1 MYILLSER
9 MKIYPDILRE
19 QPDNKRNAEMAE
31 FKSVYVCALCLFM
44 SIFISLNTC
53 YCMCCWFVQWPPLC
67 YMSENKWIYLGFY
80 LSSGFVVSCCLRAF
94 ECKCVFLLI
103 VCHHVNNA
111 SSALALYADMYS
123 DVRGQAPEWHHNV
136 LACTLLNLHEH
147 QSGFHLE
154 YY

>member
-53 YCMCCWFVQWPPLC
+53 YV
-67 YMSENKWIYLGFY
+67 
-80 LSSGFVVSCCLRAF
+80 
-94 ECKCVFLLI
+94 LL
-103 VCHHVNNA
+103 VCAMAASLLHV
-111 SSALALYADMYS
+111 
-123 DVRGQAPEWHHNV
+123 
-136 LACTLLNLHEH
+136 
-147 QSGFHLE
+147 
-154 YY
+154 